1 MDGWKGEGMLSAIIC
16 GAVGGLCGFI
26 LCQYLEKRGMRKAA
40 RAMEKAAVAEAAA
53 KESKKA

>member
-1 MDGWKGEGMLSAIIC
+1 MLSAIIC